1 MAFAGLK
8 KAKDRNDLVAHL
20 EEAVSLLEF
29 SNRCTVLTSRP
40 ADQINVASFRELAV
54 WVGLCYMTLFS

>member
-20 EEAVSLLEF
+20 EEAVSLLKSF
-29 SNRCTVLTSRP
+29 NRCAVLTSHP
-40 ADQINVASFRELAV
+40 ADQVNVASFYGTRGSDAAL
-54 WVGLCYMTLFS
+54 LYDTI

>member
-40 ADQINVASFRELAV
+40 ADQINVASF
-54 WVGLCYMTLFS
+54 